1 MKQPFF
7 SLCARCLGPLL
18 VLGLVASGCTPRQSI
33 ILAPNTAQPTPTSP
47 NIESLGFTT
56 YASNT
61 SVLDVATSVLASNN
75 FTITLANDRLG
86 LLQTDYLPLSTL
98 LTTRVDTLTR
108 NAALDRLLLKMTVHT
123 EFREGAQY
131 VQLTGAIQRVG
142 RGTRADN
149 LIGLYWLERL
159 ANDMA
164 EGVGT
169 AYFPQVTDEVYAAAL
184 AGNLEL
190 GPEPGFGGR
199 NTTNQPNFRTAL
211 LGLGAIVG
219 IIAVV
224 TLLGNLL
231 APGGSSN

>member
-1 MKQPFF
+1 MKLSVFASQAAY
-7 SLCARCLGPLL
+7 LIPLV
-18 VLGLVASGCTPRQSI
+18 VLGLFASSCTPRQRI
-33 ILAPNTAQPTPTSP
+33 ILSPGSQQPVPTSP

-56 YASNT
+56 YSSSNA
-61 SVLDVATSVLASNN
+61 VLDVATSVLATNN

-108 NAALDRLLLKMTVHT
+108 GAALERLLLKITVHT

-131 VQLTGAIQRVG
+131 VQLTGAIQRFG

-190 GPEPGFGGR
+190 GPDPRGANASR
-199 NTTNQPNFRTAL
+199 QPNARTAL
-211 LGLGAIVG
+211 LGVGAIF
-219 IIAVV
+219 AVLAIV
-224 TLLGNLL
+224 TLLGNLV
-231 APGGSSN
+231 APGGRSN

>member
-1 MKQPFF
+1 MKLSVF
-7 SLCARCLGPLL
+7 SSHTAYLVPL
-18 VLGLVASGCTPRQSI
+18 VVVGLFASSCTPRQRI
-33 ILAPNTAQPTPTSP
+33 ILSPSTQQPVPTSP

-56 YASNT
+56 YSSNT
-61 SVLDVATSVLASNN
+61 AVLDVATSVLASNN

-86 LLQTDYLPLSTL
+86 LLQTDYLPINTL

-108 NAALDRLLLKMTVHT
+108 GAALERLLLKVTVHT

-131 VQLTGAIQRVG
+131 VQLTGAIQRIG

-164 EGVGT
+164 QGVGT

-190 GPEPGFGGR
+190 GPDPSGANGNR
-199 NTTNQPNFRTAL
+199 QPSLRTAL
-211 LGLGAIVG
+211 LGIGAIIGV
-219 IIAVV
+219 IAIV
-224 TLLGNLL
+224 TLLGNLA
-231 APGGSSN
+231 APGGSN